1 MRNVAHTDK
10 LGRLAEDL
18 ALIQLATLFEDCII
32 SKVEN
37 NQLHDIEIRKKNE
50 TLTENICKIQVKS
63 TNSKGVVGKHE
74 FYAVT
79 IQHGAGSGKK
89 QIYNRGDVNFFFF
102 YVFPE
107 STFYV
112 VPAEV
117 LTGKLG
123 VKLYAGLARPKMG
136 PAEYEKYT
144 EAWWLIGDFLG
155 VPTSDDNRE
164 IQTLLLS
171 RDD

>member
-10 LGRLAEDL
+10 LGRAAEDL
-18 ALIQLATLFEDCII
+18 AIIKLGTLFEGCIV

-37 NQLHDIEIRKKNE
+37 NQLHDIEIRKKDE
-50 TLTENICKIQVKS
+50 QLTENICKIQVKA
-63 TNSKGVVGKHE
+63 TNSKGVVGKSQ

-89 QIYNRGDVNFFFF
+89 QIYNLGDVNFFFF

-107 STFYV
+107 SKFYI
-112 VPAEV
+112 VPAQA

-123 VKLYAGLARPKMG
+123 VKLYINLPRPNG
-136 PAEYEKYT
+136 PAEYEKYI

-155 VPTSDDNRE
+155 LSTKEGETTDD
-164 IQTLLLS
+164 TLAKFL
-171 RDD
+171 